1 MLKLLLLSILT
12 MAIYTNSY
20 CQSQAKESKQD
31 STYYEVECSFPG
43 GDSYWEKYLQKN
55 LDTEV
60 PIKRNAPS
68 GTYKVTVKYFISENG
83 IIDSVEAQTH
93 SGYGMEA
100 EFIRVLKN
108 SPKWRPASKGGQ
120 QTICYRI
127 QSIEFIVP

>member
-1 MLKLLLLSILT
+1 MLKFLQLSIFT
-12 MAIYTNSY
+12 IAFYTNSY
-20 CQSQAKESKQD
+20 CQSEIKINKKD

-43 GDSYWEKYLQKN
+43 GDSYWQNYLQKN
-55 LDTEV
+55 LDSEV
-60 PIKRNAPS
+60 PIKKGAPS
-68 GTYKVTVKYFISENG
+68 GTYKITVKYFISKNG
-83 IIDSVEAQTH
+83 IIDSVEAQTN

-108 SPKWRPASKGGQ
+108 SPKWRPASKGGK